1 MTTSQEKK
9 LVEFLCTLRQSAAQ
23 LIEATNNAYTYAL
36 ESAPST
42 NFDQDDQQMI
52 NSWQDE
58 IKEAHKR
65 LNENEL

>member
-52 NSWQDE
+52 NSWHDE
-58 IKEAHKR
+58 IKTAHKG
-65 LNENEL
+65 LSENDV

>member
-36 ESAPST
+36 ESAPAT

-52 NSWQDE
+52 NLWHDE
-58 IKEAHKR
+58 IKTAHKG
-65 LNENEL
+65 LSENDV

>member
-36 ESAPST
+36 ESAPSM
-42 NFDQDDQQMI
+42 NFNPEDQKMI
-52 NSWQDE
+52 DTWHDE
-58 IKEAHKR
+58 IKTAHKR